1 MEPPPDYVVAS
12 GSLPPTVPIISKVG
26 DGDGIVPERG
36 CRTIIWGYVLRSL
49 IIRQEHTFKAP

>member
-36 CRTIIWGYVLRSL
+36 CRTIIWGYVL
-49 IIRQEHTFKAP
+49 